1 MTHRPVWTTAV
12 PDWAD
17 RIRRG
22 DSIIPPPIFP
32 DQANEAL
39 AIFKSLRVTDL
50 PGKPTFGE
58 CSGQWVF
65 DFVAAIFGA
74 YDADTGNQ
82 LIREY
87 YLLISKKNTKST
99 VAAGI
104 MLTATILCWREDEE
118 HLILSPTKEVADNS
132 FKPAAAMVRADEELS
147 ELFHIQDHIRT
158 ISHRVTKQSLKV
170 VAADTDTVSG
180 KKAGRVVVDEHWLF
194 GKRANA
200 ESMFQEALGGQI
212 SRNEGW
218 VIYLTTQSDEP
229 PSGVFKDK
237 LQYFRDVRDGILVDK
252 KSLGVLYEFPAHM
265 VKDQAYLLPEN
276 FYITNPNIGRSVS
289 RMWLEDNLKKNEH
302 KIDGGIQT
310 FLAKHLNVQI
320 GLNLRSDRWAGADF
334 WEQAALPSLTLDEL
348 LERCEVVDVGIDGG
362 GLDDLLG
369 LAVLGRDRVSGRK
382 LHWGHAWA
390 HPSVLERRKQ
400 EAARFKD
407 FAAAG
412 DLTLV
417 TQIGD
422 DVSQLVTIVKRVY
435 DAGVLDKIGVDPY
448 GIGTILQALVDA
460 GIPEQVSNS
469 EGKMEDVMVGISQ
482 GWKMAGAIKTTERWL
497 AEGQLG
503 HCGSDM
509 MAWCVGNAKIV
520 PVGNAVSITKQASG
534 NAKIDP
540 LMALLNAASLMALNP
555 ASSKSFWDVARS
567 DDVC

>member
-1 MTHRPVWTTAV
+1 MNTPIWTTACY
-12 PDWAD
+12 DWEA
-17 RIRRG
+17 RIVRG
-22 DSIIPPPIFP
+22 DTIIPPPIFP
-32 DQANEAL
+32 DQADAAL
-39 AIFKSLRVTDL
+39 GIFKSLRVTDL

-58 CSGQWVF
+58 CSEQWVF
-65 DFVAAIFGA
+65 DFVRAIFGA
-74 YDADTGNQ
+74 YDAETGDQ

-237 LQYFRDVRDGILVDK
+237 LQYFRDVRDGKLVDK
-252 KSLGVLYEFPAHM
+252 KSLGVLYEFPEHM
-265 VKDQAYLLPEN
+265 IKNKAYLLPEN

-289 RMWLEDNLKKNEH
+289 RTWLEDNLKKNEH
-302 KIDGGIQT
+302 KVDGGIQT

-334 WEQAALPSLTLDEL
+334 WEQAALPGLTLDNL
-348 LERCEVVDVGIDGG
+348 LERCEIVDVGIDGG

-400 EAARFKD
+400 EAPRFHD
-407 FAAAG
+407 FARAG

-417 TQIGD
+417 QQIGD
-422 DVSQLVTIVKRVY
+422 DVTAVVDIVARINNM
-435 DAGVLDKIGVDPY
+435 GLLDKVGVDPY
-448 GIGTILQALVDA
+448 GIGTILEALVAA
-460 GIPEQVSNS
+460 GVDEA
-469 EGKMEDVMVGISQ
+469 KLVGINQ
-482 GWKMAGAIKTTERWL
+482 GWKLAGAIKTTERWL

-503 HCGSDM
+503 HGGSEM

-540 LMALLNAASLMALNP
+540 LMALLNAVSLMALNP
-555 ASSKSFWDVARS
+555 ESSASVYNERGLLSV
-567 DDVC
+567 